1 MKHKKII
8 SLSLTSLMSF
18 SLVGCGATLEEYKK
32 YAEAGQAYSI
42 AMDSLFTTSAQYFV
56 DQNSVTLLAN
66 DLQEPAS
73 DQESYENASKLD
85 AEWLN
90 LVGLMRQHTNLLK
103 KYFEQLENLATSNTP
118 EQAKQATE
126 KVFNQINSISNSIQQ
141 SPLIRPEAISPL
153 SSIPKIILSSKI
165 KGALREELLSRKEA
179 IYRELELQ
187 DIVIELL
194 ATQLKKDLQIIS
206 QYKEERTTYNQF
218 ISETPVSNPD
228 AWIIARRNFRITDLS
243 VKALED
249 ATKATTDFKNSFQL
263 VLEDRFSTARANAL
277 LAEISYLLTVTKEL
291 KTAFDKPSQ
300 GE

>member
-1 MKHKKII
+1 
-8 SLSLTSLMSF
+8 
-18 SLVGCGATLEEYKK
+18 
-32 YAEAGQAYSI
+32 
-42 AMDSLFTTSAQYFV
+42 MDSLFTTSAQYFV